1 MLWVLELKL
10 YWSPMTFVRVLAETG
25 SRSIAEISTKDPFW
39 GWRLAGDVRTMRRN
53 T

>member
-10 YWSPMTFVRVLAETG
+10 YWSPMTFVRVLAERG
-25 SRSIAEISTKDPFW
+25 SRCIADVSTKDPFW